1 MIWRYALTLI
11 VGLALTVGPAIAKDA
26 PDATVHNSKRIALT
40 FDDIPRNLG
49 AFYGSHG
56 ERTDD
61 IIAALGDQQAAFF
74 LNPGKIADRPGA
86 EARIAAYVAAGHVIA
101 NHSATHPQL
110 RATAPA
116 DYLANIDRAEDW
128 LKGRAG
134 YRPWFRFPYLDEG
147 GDDKGKR
154 DAIRAGLAERGLR
167 NGYVTVDAS
176 DWFYEQ
182 AAINAKRD
190 GHQIDMDALRDLYV
204 ETHVKSAEFSHD
216 LALRTLGRAPA
227 QILLLHETDLAGL
240 YLADLIR
247 ALQANGWAIIS
258 ADEAFA
264 DPIAQMQPDVPYA
277 QGTLLEAIA
286 WERDVPA
293 PRWYEPNNTKIA
305 DAFFRS
311 RVLGLDPTLD
321 PKLGPKLNDETQDAQ
336 DQ

>member
-1 MIWRYALTLI
+1 MIWRYFLTLI
-11 VGLALTVGPAIAKDA
+11 VGLALTVNPAMAKDA
-26 PDATVHNSKRIALT
+26 PDAAVQNSKRIALT

-49 AFYGSHG
+49 AFYDSDDK
-56 ERTDD
+56 RTKD

-101 NHSATHPQL
+101 NHSSTHPKL
-110 RATAPA
+110 SDTNTA
-116 DYLANIDRAEDW
+116 DYLANIDRAAAW

-134 YRPWFRFPYLDEG
+134 YRPWYRFPYLDEG
-147 GDDKGKR
+147 GRDKVKR
-154 DAIRAGLAERGLR
+154 DTIRAALAERGLI

-182 AAINAKRD
+182 AAMDARRD
-190 GHQIDMDALRDLYV
+190 GHEMDMGALRDLYV

-216 LALRTLGRAPA
+216 LALKTLGHAPA
-227 QILLLHETDLAGL
+227 QVLLLHETDLAGL

-247 ALQANGWAIIS
+247 ALRANGWAIIS

-311 RVLGLDPTLD
+311 RVLGL
-321 PKLGPKLNDETQDAQ
+321 GPELNEETRDAQ